1 MARTGYLAAAWVAGA
16 AALAGLGVLWWEHRY
31 DEPFGDPDLTGRVV
45 KVDPPSPPGHFGR
58 GSWHVIVVPDAGKAG
73 RRASLTVRRET
84 PVRGPNGGAG
94 RFAPGQRVRVWRW
107 SETELS
113 NGTLAVRAR
122 FVSIV
127 PDP

>member
-1 MARTGYLAAAWVAGA
+1 MARRGFLAAAWVTGA

-31 DEPFGDPDLTGRVV
+31 DEPFGEPDLTGRVV
-45 KVDPPSPPGHFGR
+45 KVDPPSQPGYFGR
-58 GSWHVIVVPDAGKAG
+58 GSWHVGVAADGG
-73 RRASLTVRRET
+73 RRVSLTVRRET
-84 PVRGPNGGAG
+84 PVRGPDGGAG

-113 NGTLAVRAR
+113 NGTLAVQTR

-127 PDP
+127 PEP